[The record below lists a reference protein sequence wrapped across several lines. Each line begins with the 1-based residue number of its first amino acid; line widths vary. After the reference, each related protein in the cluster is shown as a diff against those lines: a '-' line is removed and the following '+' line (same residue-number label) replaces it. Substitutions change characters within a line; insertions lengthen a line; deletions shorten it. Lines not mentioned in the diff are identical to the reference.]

1 MNKSTK
7 HSLLLVFVA
16 LIWGAAFVA
25 QSEGG
30 NAMGPYTFNYIRC
43 FIAALVMSPTIFL
56 FDKIGI
62 SQRPKDKEEKK
73 LLIKSGVLS
82 GIALF
87 AATNLQQIGVF
98 LGNSVG
104 KAGFLTSCYVI
115 VVPILG
121 LFLKRKSGINVW
133 VGVGLTII
141 GLYLLCIN
149 GEFRIEK
156 SNFLLILCAVM
167 FSVQILVID
176 HYILKVDGVRL
187 AIIQFWVAAIL
198 SSILMICFE
207 WNPQTL
213 ISNLSSKEVMI
224 PLLYAAVISSGLG
237 FTFQTIGQEGVNPT
251 VASLILSMESVF
263 SVLAGWIILNQA
275 LSLKE
280 LIGCLLIFVAIII
293 AQIPVENIISNK
305 KIPSN

>member
-1 MNKSTK
+1 MSKSTK

-30 NAMGPYTFNYIRC
+30 NAMGPYTFNCIRC
-43 FIAALVMSPTIFL
+43 LIAALVMSPTIFL
-56 FDKIGI
+56 FDRIKI
-62 SQRPKDKEEKK
+62 SQKPKDKEEKK
-73 LLIKSGVLS
+73 LLIKAGVLS

-115 VVPILG
+115 GVPILG

-156 SNFLLILCAVM
+156 SDFLLILCAVM
-167 FSVQILVID
+167 FSVQIMIID

-187 AIIQFWVAAIL
+187 AIIQFWIAAIL

-207 WNPQTL
+207 WNPQSL
-213 ISNLSSKEVMI
+213 ISNLSSKDVMI

-237 FTFQTIGQEGVNPT
+237 FTFQTIGQEGVNPA

-263 SVLAGWIILNQA
+263 SVLAGWILLNQA

-293 AQIPVENIISNK
+293 AQIPIENIINNK